1 MPFFLIVI
9 LWLFCVLLYDT
20 TNEQGWRKAEIFA
33 NYIIAGLG
41 MILAV
46 LGGGLSIKKS
56 FF

>member
-1 MPFFLIVI
+1 MVH
-9 LWLFCVLLYDT
+9 VLLYYT
-20 TNEQGWRKAEIFA
+20 TADKQGWRKAEIVG
-33 NYIIAGLG
+33 NYLIAALG